1 LSPIKDLS
9 GSGWL
14 KDIADNFALLKG
26 YFSGAPGLGDLKV
39 ARFEFDLGVVANR
52 TVGVHGT
59 GITIPANA
67 IVMGGVT
74 EVNTAITGDTNA
86 TLAQHVQGANDII
99 TAAAVAGAPWS
110 TTGRKAIVPKINTPE
125 TTGIKL
131 TAAREITF
139 TVGTAALLT
148 GKITGYLIYVEGV
161 PTA

>member
-1 LSPIKDLS
+1 MPIKSLTVN
-9 GSGWL
+9 GFL
-14 KDIADNFALLKG
+14 KDVHDNFQLLKD
-26 YFSGAPGLGDLKV
+26 FVSGAPGLGAV
-39 ARFEFDLGVVANR
+39 RCARFEFDLGVAANR

-59 GITIPANA
+59 GVTIPANA

-74 EVNTAITGDTNA
+74 EVNTAVTGDTNA
-86 TLAQHVQGANDII
+86 TLAQHIQGANDII

-148 GKITGYLIYVEGV
+148 GKITGYLIYVEGAA
-161 PTA
+161 TA